1 MVHIPKWEFW
11 DVTQSEEVTII
22 KVVPNYTF
30 FLYKFSGNF
39 SHPLA
44 IFTGDN
50 SISAVILEFENK
62 L

>member
-1 MVHIPKWEFW
+1 
-11 DVTQSEEVTII
+11 VTQSEEVTII